1 MGKVY
6 ICIILEHTNTAIVT
20 SDSISTGNP
29 IFSGVY
35 NLAVK
40 IRVLLKFE
48 TVLSQIGSNLSF
60 FLLPFFL
67 LFLILIHL

>member
-40 IRVLLKFE
+40 IRVLLKFG

-60 FLLPFFL
+60 FLLPFFF